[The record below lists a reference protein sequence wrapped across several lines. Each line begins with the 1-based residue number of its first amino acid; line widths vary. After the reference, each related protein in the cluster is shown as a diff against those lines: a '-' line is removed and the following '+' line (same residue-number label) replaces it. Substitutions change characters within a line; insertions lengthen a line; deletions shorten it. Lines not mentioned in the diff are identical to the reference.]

1 MADDYREFFVEAM
14 HNTDAP
20 CTAMTSFEFIPKVYW
35 KNVYKTCHKSERIIK
50 KLKEKGRSGRYV

>member
-1 MADDYREFFVEAM
+1 M